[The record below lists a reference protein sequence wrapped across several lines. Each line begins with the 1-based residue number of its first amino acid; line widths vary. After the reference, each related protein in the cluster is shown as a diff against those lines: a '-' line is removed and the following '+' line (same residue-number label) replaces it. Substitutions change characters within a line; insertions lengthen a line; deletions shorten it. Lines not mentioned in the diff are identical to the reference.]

1 MGKFKFEDKKD
12 LDKKSQ
18 LILDYN
24 ETNIKD
30 NDISIVSNALSINYN
45 STKQLKM
52 SYPKSNNNYNA
63 TKIFISNSI

>member
-52 SYPKSNNNYNA
+52 SYPTSNNNYNA
-63 TKIFISNSI
+63 TKTRFGL